1 MKRAYYYNTAMLLDT
16 LHACSFWPRKNKY
29 VYMKHFFL
37 LALFG
42 LLSWSIMAQNPD
54 SSAVFKTDFL
64 KNEYQRYQ
72 VSKTL
77 YTLNRKDTTDLL
89 RIGFKAEVVVV
100 DSTAN
105 SYILKWRI
113 SGYTINT
120 NDIYLQK
127 LIGLAAP
134 VLVSYRISKPGVFE
148 EFITGTS
155 VTSCLEAAL
164 SKVLVSFKNKSDSAS
179 KAEVASIYALRE
191 NLETLIL
198 GFMIQFHQFH
208 GLGYTLGEVV
218 SVPVEITSR
227 FTSKPLPGVQR
238 KKLTTIDTVTQTAVI
253 AYATVLDMAGYRK
266 ALSENLKATMDTF
279 KNLQQNDIGS
289 MMIDLRTGWP
299 IWSMDQREATTGSVT
314 FGEQLEIQYK

>member
-1 MKRAYYYNTAMLLDT
+1 MKPLL
-16 LHACSFWPRKNKY
+16 
-29 VYMKHFFL
+29 L

-42 LLSWSIMAQNPD
+42 LLSSAMMAQSAD
-54 SSAVFKTDFL
+54 SSVVFKTNFL
-64 KNEYQRYQ
+64 KNEYQRYE

-77 YTLNRKDTTDLL
+77 YTLNRKDTTDMT

-105 SYILKWRI
+105 SYILKWKI
-113 SGYTINT
+113 SAYTINT
-120 NDIYLQK
+120 SDTYLQK

-164 SKVLVSFKNKSDSAS
+164 PKVLESFKSKSDSAS
-179 KAEVASIYALRE
+179 KAEVANIYALRE

-208 GLGYTLGEVV
+208 GLGYSLGEVV

-238 KKLTTIDTVTQTAVI
+238 KKLTSIDAATQTAVI
-253 AYATVLDMAGYRK
+253 AYATMLDRTGYQK
-266 ALSENLKATMDTF
+266 ALAENLKTTLDTF
-279 KNLQQNDIGS
+279 KNLQQNEIGS

-299 IWSMDQREATTGSVT
+299 IWSMDQREATVGSVT
-314 FGEQLEIQYK
+314 YGEQLEINYK

>member
-1 MKRAYYYNTAMLLDT
+1 MKQAGNHKTAMVL
-16 LHACSFWPRKNKY
+16 AVQYKNVPTKQ
-29 VYMKHFFL
+29 FFL

-42 LLSWSIMAQNPD
+42 LFSLLAQAQSAD
-54 SSAVFKTDFL
+54 STAVFKTNFL
-64 KNEYQRYQ
+64 KNEYQRYE

-77 YTLNRKDTTDLL
+77 YTLNRKDTTDMT

-100 DSTAN
+100 DSTAK
-105 SYILKWRI
+105 SYILKWKI
-113 SGYTINT
+113 SGYTLNT
-120 NDIYLQK
+120 SDTYLQK

-164 SKVLVSFKNKSDSAS
+164 PKVLDSFKNKSDSAS

-208 GLGYTLGEVV
+208 GLGYTLGEYV
-218 SVPVEITSR
+218 SVPVEIISR
-227 FTSKPLPGVQR
+227 FASKPLPGVQR
-238 KKLTTIDTVTQTAVI
+238 KKLTSIDATTQTAVI
-253 AYATVLDMAGYRK
+253 AYATVLD
-266 ALSENLKATMDTF
+266 TF
-279 KNLQQNDIGS
+279 KNLQQNEIGS

-299 IWSMDQREATTGSVT
+299 IWSMNQREASVGAVMY
-314 FGEQLEIQYK
+314 GEQLEINYK